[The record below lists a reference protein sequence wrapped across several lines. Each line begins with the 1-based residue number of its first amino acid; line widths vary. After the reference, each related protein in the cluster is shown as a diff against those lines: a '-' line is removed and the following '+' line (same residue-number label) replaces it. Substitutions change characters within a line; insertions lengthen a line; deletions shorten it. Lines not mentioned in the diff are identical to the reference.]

1 MCLSWRERRTRLH
14 WELTR
19 AGVGVFV
26 DVCLLLGHMQL
37 ALLELG
43 GLDEV
48 LHWWQVGTATSFL
61 QKVME
66 MTLALARALL

>member
-1 MCLSWRERRTRLH
+1 MGITRTR
-14 WELTR
+14 
-19 AGVGVFV
+19 VGVFV
-26 DVCLLLGHMQL
+26 DICLLPGHMQL

-48 LHWWQVGTATSFL
+48 LCWWQVGTATSFL